1 MFSKTDQTSAATV
14 PAARISNT
22 KSIFGSDL
30 IITGEVTS
38 LGDIEV
44 HGQVDG
50 TIAARTVTVGNG
62 GKVSGSISAETLD
75 VRGKLDGQIAAGNFT
90 LRVDAN
96 VNADVTYRSVVIESG
111 AQIEGRFALAKD

>member
-30 IITGEVTS
+30 VISGEVSS

-50 TIAARTVTVGNG
+50 TMTARTVSIGNG
-62 GKVSGSISAETLD
+62 GTVSGSINAETLD

-90 LRVDAN
+90 LRVDAD

-111 AQIEGRFALAKD
+111 ARIEGRFALAKD

>member
-30 IITGEVTS
+30 VITGEVTS

-50 TIAARTVTVGNG
+50 TIAARMVSVGND